1 MQECDNINSKK
12 NARNILA
19 NNIVFFR
26 LENGWSQEDFAD
38 KLDTTVTYISS
49 LENAKRN
56 SRIDYVEHIADVLGI
71 EMYQLFKPR
80 KKIDNNRIPRRPKNM

>member
-1 MQECDNINSKK
+1 MQGCDNINSKK

-80 KKIDNNRIPRRPKNM
+80 NKVDNNRIPRRPKNM